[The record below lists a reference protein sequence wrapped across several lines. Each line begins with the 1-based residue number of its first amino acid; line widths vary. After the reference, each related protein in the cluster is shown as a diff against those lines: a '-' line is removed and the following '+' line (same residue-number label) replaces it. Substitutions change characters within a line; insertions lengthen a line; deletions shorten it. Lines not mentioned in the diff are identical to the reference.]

1 MSVET
6 ENEPVEAIEELDLED
21 SANSVAFSRT
31 PEPVAPVT
39 KTYNHQQHQESFRG
53 WIAILLIILLAIIVI
68 YCLCFLSNLPQ
79 TDADKSLNNLIQIL
93 QVVFGPLVTLV
104 ATAVGYYFGANSKS
118 SND

>member
-6 ENEPVEAIEELDLED
+6 EKEPIEPVEELDLED
-21 SANSVAFSRT
+21 STSAVSFSRAA
-31 PEPVAPVT
+31 EVVAPLT

-53 WIAILLIILLAIIVI
+53 WIAILLIILLAIIVVF
-68 YCLCFLSNLPQ
+68 CLCFLSNLPQ
-79 TDADKSLNNLIQIL
+79 TDAEKSLNNLIQIL